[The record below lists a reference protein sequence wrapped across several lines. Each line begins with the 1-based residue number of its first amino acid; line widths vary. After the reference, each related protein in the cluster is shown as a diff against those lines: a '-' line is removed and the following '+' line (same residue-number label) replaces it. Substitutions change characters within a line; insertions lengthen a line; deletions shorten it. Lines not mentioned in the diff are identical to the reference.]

1 MSAPMVKIKIPLPAD
16 DPSGGVAEWLWAEP
30 REDCTF
36 ALKNVPTF
44 AYGLSYDDVVKAEWD
59 GGAWVFQEVAR
70 HGGHSTYRL
79 YAKSDRN
86 APEIATALETL
97 KRMRCDIE
105 TATDKIIAIDVL
117 PEADIDDVYSVLEAA
132 EDDGIL
138 EFDEGHC
145 GHRPRDAR

>member
-1 MSAPMVKIKIPLPAD
+1 
-16 DPSGGVAEWLWAEP
+16 
-30 REDCTF
+30 
-36 ALKNVPTF
+36 
-44 AYGLSYDDVVKAEWD
+44 
-59 GGAWVFQEVAR
+59 
-70 HGGHSTYRL
+70 
-79 YAKSDRN
+79 
-86 APEIATALETL
+86 
-97 KRMRCDIE
+97 MRCDIE